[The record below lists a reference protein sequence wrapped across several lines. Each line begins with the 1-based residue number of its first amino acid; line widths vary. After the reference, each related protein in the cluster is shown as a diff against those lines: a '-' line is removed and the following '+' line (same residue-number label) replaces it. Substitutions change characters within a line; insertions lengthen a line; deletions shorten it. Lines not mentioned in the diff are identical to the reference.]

1 MLWRSC
7 SVYPV
12 VSVSPC
18 RGTSTMLNTSV
29 FGSASGM
36 NVGCVSSDS
45 EWVAC
50 TDPLI
55 CGSRADQACGR
66 ASRDARRLAFASRI
80 AGSLLTASSYTR
92 SRSSAP
98 AVPKR
103 NADKSRAVTARL
115 ILLPLR
121 FRSLAS
127 EDELVWAP
135 CIDQRIH
142 DGFEQALV
150 GPLVRGNAAH
160 ETGIHHRRFPD

>member
-1 MLWRSC
+1 M
-7 SVYPV
+7 VK
-12 VSVSPC
+12 
-18 RGTSTMLNTSV
+18 TSV

-103 NADKSRAVTARL
+103 NADKSRAVSARL
-115 ILLPLR
+115 ILLPLK
-121 FRSLAS
+121 FRNLSL
-127 EDELVWAP
+127 EDELVRAP
-135 CIDQRIH
+135 RIDQRVH

-150 GPLVRGNAAH
+150 TPLTRGNSSH
-160 ETGIHHRRFPD
+160 ETGIHHGNLPDHHKQPPADFELLLEAR